1 MVREITSLENDL
13 STASIEILKVKE
25 RELEQ
30 FRLKR
35 MEGVKVRSRARWVE
49 EGEKPSRYFCNMENR
64 HFTSKMMPKL
74 VRTNGTIASDIN
86 EIKEETRAFYKRLYS
101 AREVQDVD
109 INALFNIN
117 EIPRLDTFHSDKLEG
132 DITYDEAL
140 SVLKNMK
147 NNKSPGSDGFT
158 VEFFKFFWSDIG
170 HFIVKALNNSFQL
183 GELALTLK
191 EGIITCIPKG
201 DKPKQFLKN
210 WKPVSLLNVTYKI
223 ASSCIPSRL
232 KNVLPHLIDS
242 DQTGFLAGRYIGEN
256 IRLLYDLMD
265 YTSKNKIP
273 AVLLLIDFEKAFDSV
288 EWSFIDKVLKFYNFG
303 DGIRKRITVF
313 YKNTK
318 SCVSVNGHLSE
329 WFHLSRGCRQGDPLS
344 PYIFLL
350 CVEIL
355 AHMIRQS
362 KHVKGIKI
370 NVTEY
375 LISQYVDD
383 TSLFFEASEKS
394 LRTVLNLISYYAKF
408 SGLGIN
414 IDKTRVIWLGNMKG
428 SNRKLCEDL
437 NQNWEQGHFTVLG
450 VKFSVDLEEM
460 LLLNYEDK
468 ISQIRKILQQWSK
481 QNLNPYGKI
490 VVIKTIALS

>member
-49 EGEKPSRYFCNMENR
+49 EGEKPSRYFCDMENR

-109 INALFNIN
+109 INTLFNIN

-140 SVLKNMK
+140 SILKNMK

-223 ASSCIPSRL
+223 ASSCIASRL

-265 YTSKNKIP
+265 YTSKNKIL
-273 AVLLLIDFEKAFDSV
+273 AVLLLIDFEKAFD
-288 EWSFIDKVLKFYNFG
+288 
-303 DGIRKRITVF
+303 
-313 YKNTK
+313 
-318 SCVSVNGHLSE
+318 
-329 WFHLSRGCRQGDPLS
+329 
-344 PYIFLL
+344 
-350 CVEIL
+350 
-355 AHMIRQS
+355 
-362 KHVKGIKI
+362 
-370 NVTEY
+370 
-375 LISQYVDD
+375 
-383 TSLFFEASEKS
+383 
-394 LRTVLNLISYYAKF
+394 
-408 SGLGIN
+408 
-414 IDKTRVIWLGNMKG
+414 
-428 SNRKLCEDL
+428 
-437 NQNWEQGHFTVLG
+437 
-450 VKFSVDLEEM
+450 
-460 LLLNYEDK
+460 
-468 ISQIRKILQQWSK
+468 
-481 QNLNPYGKI
+481 
-490 VVIKTIALS
+490 